1 MMMMMMMIMMM
12 MMMMMMMIMTLM
24 VMIMVMMMM
33 MMTMIDDNEG
43 RAAGSLLDEPVA
55 LLDST
60 ALVAMANNTKARGRW
75 VPP

>member
-1 MMMMMMMIMMM
+1 
-12 MMMMMMMIMTLM
+12 MMIMTLM
-24 VMIMVMMMM
+24 VMIMVLMM

>member
-1 MMMMMMMIMMM
+1 
-12 MMMMMMMIMTLM
+12 M
-24 VMIMVMMMM
+24 VMIMVMMM

-43 RAAGSLLDEPVA
+43 RVAGSLLDEPVA

-60 ALVAMANNTKARGRW
+60 ALVAMANTKARGRW

>member
-1 MMMMMMMIMMM
+1 
-12 MMMMMMMIMTLM
+12 
-24 VMIMVMMMM
+24 